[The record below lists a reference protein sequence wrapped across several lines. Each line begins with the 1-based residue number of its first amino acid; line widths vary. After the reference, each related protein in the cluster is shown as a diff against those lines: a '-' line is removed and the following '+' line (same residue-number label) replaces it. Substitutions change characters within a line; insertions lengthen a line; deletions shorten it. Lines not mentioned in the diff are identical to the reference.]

1 MVFNTIV
8 EKDESTLKFLL
19 QKAEEYKE
27 ERLLYSISIRRFT
40 VIEIEMMTADIK
52 ESLARMSKEYISL
65 LNFAAFFNKQYAT
78 NNNKCFDTAY
88 YLFNRMNSTIACTK
102 KIYKK
107 TCRRINKKYI
117 QKNGEELS
125 PSVFTASLLNESAD
139 LFGIGT
145 YPKAVVD
152 LCIAM
157 RDFYKML
164 ITIIKLCRKVI
175 NRERQIRNDPQL
187 CLIIYKNSCDQAL
200 KDIKNVID
208 IFPTQKTS
216 MIPLDDFTKK
226 GGVI

>member
-117 QKNGEELS
+117 QHYRWN
-125 PSVFTASLLNESAD
+125 
-139 LFGIGT
+139 
-145 YPKAVVD
+145 
-152 LCIAM
+152 
-157 RDFYKML
+157 
-164 ITIIKLCRKVI
+164 
-175 NRERQIRNDPQL
+175 
-187 CLIIYKNSCDQAL
+187 
-200 KDIKNVID
+200 
-208 IFPTQKTS
+208 
-216 MIPLDDFTKK
+216 
-226 GGVI
+226 